1 MRYRET
7 AIEQEIRDHGL
18 DGVLGLGRGVL
29 RAGDLLNDMS
39 EQDKGKHNEVFAFIE
54 ADTEKEMDGAELAD
68 ALASESSKT
77 ADILSALRLCSIHGA
92 VNAIANAGSTRQK
105 EYLARVLER
114 YDSLIAKSASYED
127 HDDDYTSDDDRHSG
141 EPHNVKLGLWQD
153 VVFASMIGTPEMG
166 ALSLAR
172 RWTLADSEKEDTRRS
187 TYNLPAIRGYRS
199 YIFPPDEE
207 ARWEYRDGERVTSN
221 PDRRAGTVGY
231 AFPELAKTYEQVKAA
246 IERKNPDDTAEA
258 IEHAAVCELAR
269 IIAKSTEYN
278 SSYRSEGSPYRAHFA
293 EQMAWARLG
302 DQVQRQFRGMRQK
315 IRGIDL
321 HNIGRF
327 IGKAGDN
334 PYDVEWRRI
343 EKLADTV
350 TLDHVG
356 PAREYLLEKT
366 RDDIQRQHRRYGN
379 DAAHKII
386 TEGAAKLASID
397 SLTNDEVLA
406 RFQAEREKL
415 AQKRNEHMSLAQKA
429 LDLHF
434 KDGVDGDAT
443 PIDWINTAPFGLI
456 NRTHKA
462 LNRGVSKDTAFAY
475 AVAEYSF
482 PGEATTRELV
492 EACHGFTKE
501 NLDKMRALHTYSK
514 ETGLAID
521 LIDEVRLGKVA
532 VAYDSSDVIDLMGQ
546 GYSAREII
554 ENGWLCHL
562 DTRKTIDFPA
572 RGNDAQKQRWC
583 TENGYA
589 YLNGG
594 WIKTSIGKIILS
606 RLESGLERSI
616 HDASQWLETFQIPE
630 EGYDIPALKARI
642 QNDEQIQL
650 DDIEKTTFYDVDL
663 ESNLLAGIL
672 KAPQDL
678 RDRLLLPRK
687 TQKIQQIFFAPEH
700 QLLYLALADVYRDSD
715 IDINTVRDHAFDRL
729 DEFYDEWLTNARGK
743 ETTHRISKDD
753 LREKLL
759 AAIENVNNS
768 VLSDD
773 ENITGVIQRLSKYGN
788 NRKRYIDDAT
798 SWLLRHATSPSA
810 RLTKVWGDR
819 AVALIE
825 GANDSARDIEIWQS
839 DNALRLQLREMTRQ
853 GSMPHNLTAAEV
865 MGEFGGWVWELS
877 RCYDSDRIIRAIS
890 EYKSVRTTEALLPPQ
905 VMEMQTSSGVYKAEV
920 LAKDDPRGM
929 TIGVD
934 TGCCMTL
941 GGASASCIESG
952 YKHKNAGFFALYTPQ
967 GRLAAQ
973 SYFYVNPNHSNV
985 LVLDNIEANQG
996 RNTDKILE
1004 LYEEALTQYLLDRFA
1019 ADSEWNIDTVHV
1031 GTGYGDVVKASV
1043 LRLPAANTISNN
1055 LGRIYTDA
1063 DQQRL
1068 LLRLSN
1074 EQIAESRQSR
1084 SLARSKVENI
1094 PNHLPEIVTRSLSP
1108 NDSEIIRELEE
1119 QIYPGHMRQYGDREM
1134 LQEELDMNG
1143 MGIFSFLVAGQA
1155 DSSKDYI
1162 GYCMA
1167 YLEQSETE
1175 PNRSEPIVYAAD
1187 MAILPESQG
1196 FHIGATMFDELLRRT
1211 SERGVDKIEMHAR
1224 ETTSYAAL
1232 KHSEWA
1238 KHILYHRGYKFVD
1251 YGAVDEFDDGN
1262 GTVEKLY
1269 LVGIEKLSR

>member
-7 AIEQEIRDHGL
+7 TIEQDIRDHGL

-29 RAGDLLNDMS
+29 RAGDLLNDMP
-39 EQDKGKHNEVFAFIE
+39 EQDKGKYNEVFAFIE
-54 ADTEKEMDGAELAD
+54 ANTEKEMDGVELAD

-77 ADILSALRLCSIHGA
+77 ADILSALRLCSVHGA
-92 VNAIANAGSTRQK
+92 VNAIINAGSSRQK
-105 EYLARVLER
+105 EYLTRALEK

-127 HDDDYTSDDDRHSG
+127 HDDDYTSDDDRHSVK
-141 EPHNVKLGLWQD
+141 PHNVKLGLWRD

-187 TYNLPAIRGYRS
+187 TYNLPAIRGYHS

-207 ARWEYRDGERVTSN
+207 ARWEYRDGEQVITN

-246 IERKNPDDTAEA
+246 IECKNPDDTAET
-258 IEHAAVCELAR
+258 IEHAAVRELAR
-269 IIAKSTEYN
+269 IITKSTEYN
-278 SSYRSEGSPYRAHFA
+278 SSYRGENSPYRSHFA

-315 IRGIDL
+315 IRDIDL

-327 IGKAGDN
+327 IGKSGDN
-334 PYDVEWRRI
+334 PYELAWRRL

-356 PAREYLLEKT
+356 PAREYLLKKT

-379 DAAHKII
+379 DVAHKII
-386 TEGAAKLASID
+386 TEGATKLASID
-397 SLTNDEVLA
+397 NLTDEEVLA
-406 RFQAEREKL
+406 RFQVEREKL

-482 PGEATTRELV
+482 PGEAITRELV
-492 EACHGFTKE
+492 EACRGVTE
-501 NLDKMRALHTYSK
+501 DSLDKTIALHAYSK
-514 ETGLAID
+514 EIGLTID
-521 LIDEVRLGKVA
+521 LIDEVRLGKVSTT
-532 VAYDSSDVIDLMGQ
+532 YDSSDVIDLMEQ

-554 ENGWLCHL
+554 DNGWLCNL
-562 DTRKTIDFPA
+562 DTRKPVDFPA
-572 RGNDAQKQRWC
+572 RGNDTQKQRWC

-594 WIKTSIGKIILS
+594 WIKTSVGKIILS
-606 RLESGLERSI
+606 RLESGLEESI

-642 QNDEQIQL
+642 QSGEQVQL
-650 DDIEKTTFYDVDL
+650 HDIEKTTFYDVDL
-663 ESNLLAGIL
+663 ESDLLAGIL

-700 QLLYLALADVYRDSD
+700 QLLYLALVDVYRDSD
-715 IDINTVRDHAFDRL
+715 VNISTVRDHALDRL

-743 ETTHRISKDD
+743 ETTYRISKDD

-759 AAIENVNNS
+759 AAMENVNSS

-773 ENITGVIQRLSKYGN
+773 DNITGVIQRLSKYGN

-819 AVALIE
+819 AMALIE
-825 GANDSARDIEIWQS
+825 GANDSARDIEIWQN
-839 DNALRLQLREMTRQ
+839 DKALRLQLHEMACR

-865 MGEFGGWVWELS
+865 TGEFSGWVRELS
-877 RCYDSDRIIRAIS
+877 RCYSSNRIVGAIS
-890 EYKSVRTTEALLPPQ
+890 EYKLVRTTEALLPAR
-905 VMEMQTSSGVYKAEV
+905 VMEMQTSSGIYKAEV

-941 GGASASCIESG
+941 DGASASCIESG

-973 SYFYVNPNHSNV
+973 SYFYVNPEHPNV

-1004 LYEEALTQYLLDRFA
+1004 LYKEALTQYLLDRFA

-1043 LRLPAANTISNN
+1043 LRLPAVNPVINN

-1063 DQQRL
+1063 DHQRL

-1074 EQIAESRQSR
+1074 ERITESRQNR
-1084 SLARSKVENI
+1084 SLARSKVENT

-1119 QIYPGHMRQYGDREM
+1119 QIYPGHMCQYGDKEM
-1134 LQEELDMNG
+1134 LREELDMNG
-1143 MGIFSFLVAGQA
+1143 MDVFSFLVASQA

-1167 YLEQSETE
+1167 YLERSETE
-1175 PNRSEPIVYAAD
+1175 PDRSEPVVYAAD
-1187 MAILPESQG
+1187 MAILPEAQG
-1196 FHIGATMFDELLRRT
+1196 FHIGAAMFDELLRRT
-1211 SERGVDKIEMHAR
+1211 NERGIDKIEMHAR

-1232 KHSEWA
+1232 KNSEWSR
-1238 KHILYHRGYKFVD
+1238 HILYHRGYKFVD
-1251 YGAVDEFDDGN
+1251 YGAVDEFDDEN

-1269 LVGIEKLSR
+1269 LVGIEKISR